1 MERNNQSPPQFRTPA
16 DRAGVVAL
24 PREQTPL
31 PSLFGAGYGA
41 YQVRPQNFLLSFLS
55 HVLLIALLLGLAHMA
70 GLVGP
75 KPVDIQHN
83 VIMVGPPPELYHIGK
98 GGQNAGGGGDASKL
112 QASKGTPPKA
122 SKTQIVPP
130 QVLPPQ
136 QSKLQVEPTVIAD
149 LKIPQS
155 NQIGDPLSK
164 LLTPSNGT
172 GVGGGIGSGTGGG
185 VGPGRGP
192 GVGPGVFRCCGSG
205 VSAPRALETPEPEFS
220 EEARKAKYQGVVVL
234 EIIVGA
240 DGRVRNP
247 RVVRSLGMG
256 LDEKAREKVLTWKFA
271 PATKDGRPVAVEM
284 NIEVSFNLY

>member
-1 MERNNQSPPQFRTPA
+1 VVSASNPMPSLLG
-16 DRAGVVAL
+16 AGFGTYQVHPENFAL
-24 PREQTPL
+24 
-31 PSLFGAGYGA
+31 SLFGHIAL
-41 YQVRPQNFLLSFLS
+41 V
-55 HVLLIALLLGLAHMA
+55 ALLLWVLHMT

-75 KPVDIQHN
+75 KVTNIQQN

-122 SKTQIVPP
+122 AKIQIVPP

-155 NQIGDPLSK
+155 NQMGDPLSK
-164 LLTPSNGT
+164 LLTPSNGS
-172 GVGGGIGSGTGGG
+172 GVGGGIGNGSGGG
-185 VGPGRGP
+185 VGSGRGP

-205 VSAPRALETPEPEFS
+205 VSAPRPLETPEPEFS

>member
-1 MERNNQSPPQFRTPA
+1 
-16 DRAGVVAL
+16 
-24 PREQTPL
+24 
-31 PSLFGAGYGA
+31 
-41 YQVRPQNFLLSFLS
+41 
-55 HVLLIALLLGLAHMA
+55 
-70 GLVGP
+70 
-75 KPVDIQHN
+75 
-83 VIMVGPPPELYHIGK
+83 MVGPPPELYHIGK

-122 SKTQIVPP
+122 AKTQIVPP
-130 QVLPPQ
+130 QVLPPRE
-136 QSKLQVEPTVIAD
+136 SKLQVEPTVIAD

-164 LLTPSNGT
+164 LLTPSNGS
-172 GVGGGIGSGTGGG
+172 GVGGGIGNGSGGG

-205 VSAPRALETPEPEFS
+205 VSAPRPLETPEPEFS